1 MLKLGT
7 IPVQEI
13 GASLNFV
20 GGLAGGLIFVMTSHR
35 LIVLVFTG
43 RVVMVFFLV
52 CRVDFIVLVRHCL
65 AVVCVVVLLRVVNLQ
80 RSSLDFLDAE
90 DDVLMDFLVHGQL
103 ARLPKRARAAWVVAF
118 EGFLLCVDVHVLLQ
132 ILA

>member
-7 IPVQEI
+7 TPVQEI
-13 GASLNFV
+13 GASLNLV

-43 RVVMVFFLV
+43 RVIMVFFLV

-65 AVVCVVVLLRVVNLQ
+65 TVVCVVILLRVVNLQ

-90 DDVLMDFLVHGQL
+90 DDVLVDFLVHG
-103 ARLPKRARAAWVVAF
+103 
-118 EGFLLCVDVHVLLQ
+118 
-132 ILA
+132 